1 MLTPITNLIVI
12 VTVCLTAFFS
22 GITGALVPENGHVVT
37 TPASVTEPAVTE
49 PAVTAEPAPPAETGM
64 LSLLSIMQTN
74 PAAQPAAEP
83 TAAPA
88 GSASGYSV
96 IERGHSG
103 EAVENLQNR
112 LTELGYYTGK
122 ITGKM
127 DSATQLAYKK
137 FEKANG
143 FTANGVASAE
153 EQEVLFS
160 ELAVPAK

>member
-1 MLTPITNLIVI
+1 MLSSMTNLIVI
-12 VTVCLTAFFS
+12 VAVCLSTFFS
-22 GITGALVPENGHVVT
+22 ALTSALIPQNGHVVT

-49 PAVTAEPAPPAETGM
+49 PAVTAEPAETGM

-74 PAAQPAAEP
+74 PAAEP

-127 DSATQLAYKK
+127 DSATQLAYKN